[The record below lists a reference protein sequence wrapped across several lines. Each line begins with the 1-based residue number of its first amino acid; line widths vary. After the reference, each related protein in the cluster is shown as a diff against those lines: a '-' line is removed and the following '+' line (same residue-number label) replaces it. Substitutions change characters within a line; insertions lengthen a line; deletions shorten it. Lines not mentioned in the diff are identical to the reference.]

1 MRLLSFVLVL
11 AAVMA
16 GVAWLASYPGDV
28 TIVWQGWRI
37 DASVG
42 VLATLVVVAA
52 LAVALLVRLWT
63 ALVTTPRRLGRW
75 RRDRRQR
82 AGYAAL
88 SAGLVAVAAG
98 DAANARRE
106 ARRADRLLGA
116 PPLTLLLTA
125 QAAQLAGDE
134 ATAQR
139 HFAAMLERRE
149 TAFLGLRGLMA
160 RAVRDRD
167 WKRALELA
175 KRPRPDRPH
184 PPWVLTTLP

>member
-1 MRLLSFVLVL
+1 MRLLSFLLVL

-37 DASVG
+37 DSSVG

-88 SAGLVAVAAG
+88 SAGLGA
-98 DAANARRE
+98 
-106 ARRADRLLGA
+106 GA
-116 PPLTLLLTA
+116 PR
-125 QAAQLAGDE
+125 AAAH
-134 ATAQR
+134 AP
-139 HFAAMLERRE
+139 
-149 TAFLGLRGLMA
+149 RGA
-160 RAVRDRD
+160 RPA
-167 WKRALELA
+167 
-175 KRPRPDRPH
+175 H
-184 PPWVLTTLP
+184 PPPCPPPPTP